1 MAEKII
7 TPRPELLAA
16 RLAQREPKMTLERL
30 SGLTEISVAQLQRF
44 GTGEREP
51 RIGEAIKL
59 AIALERRFE
68 ELFPDVYYGGLDT
81 ELAALMRR
89 LQNSTSPATRAKVT
103 KMIKVMLDDPSSDV
117 GASQPQRSE
126 SGALGIP
133 DKLRRP
139 LTDAVRLGLKI
150 SREHPDRQLEPEKA
164 SHPQEPPKPADHKAQ
179 KKI

>member
-103 KMIKVMLDDPSSDV
+103 KMIKVMLDEPNANEV
-117 GASQPQRSE
+117 AAQPLRSE
-126 SGALGIP
+126 TGALGIP
-133 DKLRRP
+133 DNLRKP
-139 LTDAVRLGLKI
+139 VTDAVRLALKLA
-150 SREHPDRQLEPEKA
+150 REHPDRQLEPGKT
-164 SHPQEPPKPADHKAQ
+164 SPPQEPPKPEGHKAQ
-179 KKI
+179 KKF